1 MSIAETTT
9 ITIRTDKAVKK
20 KAQKLFGD
28 MGLDMSTAMNMFLRK
43 SVEEEAIPFEV
54 SRRPNRKTRKV
65 LKDIEEKKNLVGP
78 FNTVAELM
86 ESLNADD

>member
-20 KAQKLFGD
+20 KAQRLFSD

-43 SVEEEAIPFEV
+43 SVEENAIPFEV
-54 SRRPNRKTRKV
+54 SRRPNAATRRA
-65 LKDIEEKKNLVGP
+65 LKRSMDKKNLVGP
-78 FNTVAELM
+78 FDTVEEAMKYLD
-86 ESLNADD
+86 S